1 MATIEETYAILDNNT
16 GRDCGLM
23 VLRSVMDGR
32 GIVGSEMQVMP
43 LDGRGLQGGTY
54 RLEFLNHA
62 MSADRMALAV

>member
-1 MATIEETYAILDNNT
+1 MAAIEETYAVIDKRT

-32 GIVGSEMQVMP
+32 GIVGNEIEIMP
-43 LDGRGLQGGTY
+43 LDGRSFPAGSY

-62 MSADRMALAV
+62 MAAERAAIAV